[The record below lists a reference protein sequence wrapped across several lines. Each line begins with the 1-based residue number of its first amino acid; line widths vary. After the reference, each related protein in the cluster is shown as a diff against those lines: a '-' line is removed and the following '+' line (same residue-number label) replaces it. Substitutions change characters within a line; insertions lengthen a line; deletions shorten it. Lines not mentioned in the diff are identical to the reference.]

1 MVTALLHSDIKQY
14 SDSYHVFEVPTHMSR
29 EKAAFEWG
37 AQGSGCVGSR
47 EKYTS
52 GLQRKEKIF

>member
-1 MVTALLHSDIKQY
+1 
-14 SDSYHVFEVPTHMSR
+14 MSH
-29 EKAAFEWG
+29 EKAAFEWGG

-52 GLQRKEKIF
+52 ELQIKEKKRFYRFL